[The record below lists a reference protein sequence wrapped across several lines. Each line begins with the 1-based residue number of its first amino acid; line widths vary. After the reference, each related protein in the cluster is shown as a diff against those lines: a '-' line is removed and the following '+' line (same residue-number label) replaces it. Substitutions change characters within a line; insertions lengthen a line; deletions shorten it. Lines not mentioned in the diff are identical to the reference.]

1 MGTKVL
7 KGLKAAVLGPAITV
21 MSVIPA
27 YADTYIEEDFIDYN
41 GNHYGYC
48 VFDVDYESGMRNVYA
63 WAGGL
68 HDCEYRI
75 ELITTYSY
83 GSEEEYTGFT
93 NSYASI
99 SHDYEWA
106 EDYQSTHYVRS
117 GIVIVDINS
126 YSGS

>member
-1 MGTKVL
+1 MRTKIL
-7 KGLKAAVLGPAITV
+7 KSLKAAVLGTAITV

-68 HDCEYRI
+68 DDCQYRVK
-75 ELITTYSY
+75 LVTAYSY
-83 GSEEEYTGFT
+83 GTEEEDTGFCDGH
-93 NSYASI
+93 ASI
-99 SHDYEWA
+99 SHSYEWA
-106 EDYQSTHYVRS
+106 DDYQSVHQVRS
-117 GIVIVDINS
+117 GIYIRDTKT

>member
-1 MGTKVL
+1 MRTKIL
-7 KGLKAAVLGPAITV
+7 KSLKAAVLGTAITV

-68 HDCEYRI
+68 HNCEYKI
-75 ELITTYSY
+75 ELVTTYSY
-83 GSEEEYTGFT
+83 GTEEEDTGFA
-93 NSYASI
+93 NSHVSI
-99 SHDYEWA
+99 SHNYEWA
-106 EDYQSTHYVRS
+106 EDYQSTHYARS
-117 GIVIVDINS
+117 GNSIVDINT